1 MGCSLIFQV
10 ILAHQSAVVAVAAV
24 AMVAAGMAAAAIIIE
39 FF

>member
-10 ILAHQSAVVAVAAV
+10 ILAHQSAVVAAV